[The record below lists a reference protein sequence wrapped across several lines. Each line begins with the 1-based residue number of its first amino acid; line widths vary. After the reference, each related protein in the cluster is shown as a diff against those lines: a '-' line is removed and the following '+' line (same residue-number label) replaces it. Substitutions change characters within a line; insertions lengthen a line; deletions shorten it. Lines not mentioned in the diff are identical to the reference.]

1 MTIRTDVDQI
11 IDWYEQ
17 HCHIE
22 GRVIAVIA
30 AASTVAKFARKM
42 RRGPYI
48 YRDCEIVPIRR
59 AKNRRPTPP
68 PNKQTELKT

>member
-1 MTIRTDVDQI
+1 MTIRSDLDQL

-17 HCHIE
+17 HCQIE

-30 AASTVAKFARKM
+30 APSTIRQFARKV

-48 YRDCEIVPIRR
+48 YRDCEIVPLRR
-59 AKNRRPTPP
+59 AKSRRQELN
-68 PNKQTELKT
+68 NKQTELQT